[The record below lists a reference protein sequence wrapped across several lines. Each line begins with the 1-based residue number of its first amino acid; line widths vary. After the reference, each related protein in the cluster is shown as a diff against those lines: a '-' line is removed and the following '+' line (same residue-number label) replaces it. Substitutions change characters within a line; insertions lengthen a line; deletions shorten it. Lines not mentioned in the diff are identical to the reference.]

1 MILKAKA
8 KDKEG
13 NWVIGEPHLKTSLY
27 PHIHT
32 FEEVSRKVIIQEDTV
47 RYFSNMYD
55 EEGDEIYE
63 GDIVQWKN
71 DGKLYVVVFK
81 HGMFYGSVE
90 YCHLHIYGGFPL
102 HALAE
107 NQDEFKC
114 KIVGNIYDNKELII
128 NPKYKSFEIN

>member
-1 MILKAKA
+1 
-8 KDKEG
+8 
-13 NWVIGEPHLKTSLY
+13 
-27 PHIHT
+27 
-32 FEEVSRKVIIQEDTV
+32 
-47 RYFSNMYD
+47 MYD

-81 HGMFYGSVE
+81 DGMFYGSIE
-90 YCHLHIYGGFPL
+90 FCHLYIYGGVPL

-107 NQDEFKC
+107 NQDVFRC